1 MQSACAK
8 QTDQTV
14 QTMDFKVELLKTLS
28 ADEYVTASQ
37 LSSFFHVSNKTI
49 RSWVKSIND
58 EGEAYGVSIESRP
71 HYGYILICRDPEDV
85 SRLIRSLSSAEV
97 LSPDSPNARLYYLIK
112 VLFESGD
119 YIRIGDVADE
129 LFVSRP
135 TMQGAVREAEGIL
148 NQYNLTL
155 KRRPAYGIR
164 VEGNEFDIRRC
175 ISSTF
180 ARRNNLLYRSNMESV
195 MHSLAEMIKDLMNR
209 YDIHLTDVS
218 FASFLFQSYVGLERM
233 KDGHYI
239 ELNSG
244 AFSGAAEKE
253 IRFVKELLSVLTET
267 YHFEAPEDEAYY
279 MLIYLMA
286 GRRSGSVSGDET
298 NFVIHEE
305 IDELTTQIL
314 ETVYQEFHLDLRDN
328 FEIRMLLNQH
338 LVPMDIRLQFD
349 IQSVNPMLDEIKRY
363 DMQSYIVAAHVSAII
378 SEKYRKPV
386 SEDEIGY
393 LAFIFALAKENSKDE
408 KKVNILIVCAAGKA
422 SSRLLA
428 NRYQREF
435 SRYID
440 RIYLCDLAELAR
452 FDFDKVDYILTTVN
466 VAVYV
471 PKPIM
476 EVGYFFSDNDRAAV
490 QELLEKGESS
500 FLRKYFRPSAFY
512 TDITGDTKEEIIQ
525 QMCKRA
531 GYDTE
536 LPEGFADAV
545 LKREALAPTDFG
557 NRIALPHPYKTV
569 TDRTI
574 VCTAVLKKPILWSR
588 NEVQVVILASTGRE
602 SDPDEEEF
610 YRVTTQLIVGC
621 PKIDE
626 LIQNPSYE
634 AFMNLLKE
642 I

>member
-1 MQSACAK
+1 
-8 QTDQTV
+8 
-14 QTMDFKVELLKTLS
+14 MDYKSELLKTLS
-28 ADEYVTASQ
+28 AEEYVTASQ

-58 EGEAYGVSIESRP
+58 EGEAFGVSIESRP
-71 HYGYILICRDPEDV
+71 HYGYILICDDPEDIE
-85 SRLIRSLSSAEV
+85 RLKQSLSSAEA
-97 LSPDSPNARLYYLIK
+97 LSPDSPNTRLYYLIK
-112 VLFESGD
+112 VLLESGD
-119 YIRIGDVADE
+119 YVRIGDIADE
-129 LFVSRP
+129 LYVSRP

-148 NQYNLTL
+148 NQYGLTL
-155 KRRPAYGIR
+155 KRRPAYGIK

-175 ISSTF
+175 IASYF
-180 ARRNNLLYRSNMESV
+180 VRRNNLLYRSDMESA
-195 MHSLAEMIKDLMNR
+195 MHSAAKIIRELLIR

-218 FASFLFQSYVGLERM
+218 FASLLFQSYVALERM
-233 KDGHYI
+233 KQGKYI

-244 AFSGAAEKE
+244 AFSGAGEKE
-253 IRFVKELLSVLTET
+253 LGFVRELLSVFKEE
-267 YHFEAPEDEAYY
+267 YDFDAPEDEAYY

-314 ETVYQEFHLDLRDN
+314 ESVYQEYHMDLRDN

-349 IQSVNPMLDEIKRY
+349 IQSVNPMLDQIKRY
-363 DMQSYIVAAHVSAII
+363 DMQSFIVATHVSAII
-378 SEKYRKPV
+378 SEHYKKPV
-386 SEDEIGY
+386 SEDETGY
-393 LAFIFALAKENSKDE
+393 LAFIFALAKENSKNE
-408 KKVNILIVCAAGKA
+408 KKANILIVCAAGKA

-440 RIYLCDLAELAR
+440 HIYLCDLAELSR
-452 FDFDKVDYILTTVN
+452 FDFEKVDYILTTVN

-476 EVGYFFSDNDRAAV
+476 EVGNFFNDNDRAAV
-490 QELLEKGESS
+490 QELLERGETS

-525 QMCKRA
+525 QMCERA
-531 GYDTE
+531 AQETE
-536 LPEGFADAV
+536 LPEGFTDSV

-557 NRIALPHPYKTV
+557 NHIALPHPYKTV

-574 VCTAVLKKPILWSR
+574 VCVAALKKPVLWSR
-588 NEVQVVILASTGRE
+588 NEVQFVILASTGKE

-610 YRVTTQLIVGC
+610 YRVTTQLIVDC
-621 PKIDE
+621 PGIED
-626 LIQNPSYE
+626 LIREPSYE
-634 AFMNLLKE
+634 AFMNLLKD